1 MKYLLLALCCFF
13 VSMGIAQQRFDV
25 VIEEIMSDPSPQV
38 SLPNAEFVEL
48 KNTSGKDVN
57 LQGFRLS
64 TSTAL
69 SGSFP
74 SYVLAADS
82 FVILCSNA
90 NAAAFAVYGKAL
102 GIPSFPSLPNDGTTL
117 GLLTKE
123 NALIHFVSYT
133 NTWYQSELKK
143 EGGWSLEMI
152 DTHNPCAGISNWKAS
167 TDNRGGSPG
176 KKNSVDALNKDETAP
191 QLVNL
196 YLKDNSTLVLQFDEP
211 VDSALSAI
219 INNYL
224 VEPAVSIS
232 SVRIDGT
239 SFTQIEVYLANALK
253 TATLYKVSIKN
264 LKDCTGNEI
273 VSDAYSIGIPQEV
286 AANDLVVNE
295 ILFNPKP
302 NAADYVELYNRSN
315 KIIDASKLY
324 IASRSASGSISSP
337 KKISEEPRYI
347 LPGDYVVITE
357 DASAVLKNY
366 LVKNRKALFE
376 LPTLPSWPDDKG
388 TVVLLDVNESIADE
402 VTYSDDWQFD
412 LLADDEGVALERI
425 DVDGPSQNR
434 NNWHSAA
441 STAGFGTPT
450 YQNSQY
456 KSAEALHAV
465 ISVVP
470 KIFSPDNDGFEDFSS
485 IQYEVKEPGFVANVL
500 IFDIAG
506 KMVRHLAKNATLGLK
521 GSWNWDG
528 LDEKGL
534 KLPIGNYVIYTELF
548 NLQGNKKSFKNVV
561 TLARRLN

>member
-1 MKYLLLALCCFF
+1 M
-13 VSMGIAQQRFDV
+13 
-25 VIEEIMSDPSPQV
+25 
-38 SLPNAEFVEL
+38 
-48 KNTSGKDVN
+48 
-57 LQGFRLS
+57 
-64 TSTAL
+64 
-69 SGSFP
+69 
-74 SYVLAADS
+74 
-82 FVILCSNA
+82 
-90 NAAAFAVYGKAL
+90 
-102 GIPSFPSLPNDGTTL
+102 
-117 GLLTKE
+117 
-123 NALIHFVSYT
+123 
-133 NTWYQSELKK
+133 
-143 EGGWSLEMI
+143 
-152 DTHNPCAGISNWKAS
+152 
-167 TDNRGGSPG
+167 
-176 KKNSVDALNKDETAP
+176 
-191 QLVNL
+191 
-196 YLKDNSTLVLQFDEP
+196 LQFDEP

-388 TVVLLDVNESIADE
+388 TVVLLDINETIADE

-441 STAGFGTPT
+441 STAGFGTPS

-456 KSAEALHAV
+456 KPAEALHAV

-561 TLARRLN
+561 TLARRLK